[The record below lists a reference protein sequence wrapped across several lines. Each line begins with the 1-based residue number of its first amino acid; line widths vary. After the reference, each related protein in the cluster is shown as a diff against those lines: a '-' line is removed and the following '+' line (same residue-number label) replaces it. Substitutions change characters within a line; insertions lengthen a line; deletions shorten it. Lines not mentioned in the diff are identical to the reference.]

1 MFPPDSSCQIVFV
14 RCFHLTTQNLKNCC
28 NFVLSK
34 NWYSANFFGMKKF
47 EIKFLKS
54 YNAILAVLLA
64 LLGFSACDNVAEY
77 GTPSATFIV
86 QGKVESSDS
95 NQPIQNIRVIMQGD
109 TAFTDGN
116 GNYKVMDQYGFPGDK
131 TYFIQF
137 QDIDGASNGEFTDL
151 ESSINFVD
159 PEYVNGD
166 GNWYSGEATE
176 ALDVK
181 LDPKK

>member
-1 MFPPDSSCQIVFV
+1 
-14 RCFHLTTQNLKNCC
+14 
-28 NFVLSK
+28 
-34 NWYSANFFGMKKF
+34 MKKF
-47 EIKFLKS
+47 EIKFLKFS
-54 YNAILAVLLA
+54 NAVLAVLLA
-64 LLGFSACDNVAEY
+64 LLGFNACDNNNVAEY

-86 QGKVESSDS
+86 QGKVESSGSD
-95 NQPIQNIRVIMQGD
+95 QPIQNIRVVMQGD
-109 TAFTDGN
+109 TAFTDVN

-137 QDIDGASNGEFTDL
+137 QDIDGASNGEYTDL
-151 ESSINFVD
+151 ESSVNFVD
-159 PEYVNGD
+159 PEFVNGD